1 MIESLLHKEETD
13 RQYFRGKVDLVR
25 SLFDKQ
31 RDLNGTLLE
40 VNNIQLII
48 TIYQQSSHLG
58 GHATLCRDGFIGFI
72 HEHKSI
78 RVLNSIRNFKT
89 KSKNLG
95 VSLATRSEKLV
106 ASE

>member
-58 GHATLCRDGFIGFI
+58 GHATLCRDGLKCHQKFALKKFTILTRACRF
-72 HEHKSI
+72 H
-78 RVLNSIRNFKT
+78 FAFA
-89 KSKNLG
+89 SK
-95 VSLATRSEKLV
+95 
-106 ASE
+106 